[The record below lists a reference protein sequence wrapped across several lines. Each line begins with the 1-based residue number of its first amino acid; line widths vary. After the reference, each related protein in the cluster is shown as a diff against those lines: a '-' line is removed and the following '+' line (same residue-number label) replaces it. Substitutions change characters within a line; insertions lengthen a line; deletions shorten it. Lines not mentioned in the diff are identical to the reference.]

1 MELLRLQD
9 LQLYENE
16 HIFKESPVWQ
26 LFVAIFFGILPFI
39 PLSVIF
45 LYEVEKPVSY
55 VLIFSGCSLILFAVV
70 FINVFIKSL
79 SPENWLI
86 RLNQKKIIIKFRS
99 YLNQHLPKADK
110 QIVVFSLN
118 EIKEVKAIKEKIKSD
133 STNRGWTRIEFFTYL
148 EITLKTS
155 DVKELKEL
163 KERLNYERNVITKKT
178 QYHHYPV
185 NLHNDNKIR
194 VEWKSAKTRVTPGIY
209 QVLEIFSDHQIKV
222 KPKES
227 DNKDYQQIVG
237 TTKEEMENRILDL
250 VQKGDKIG
258 AIVLVKSFYNF
269 NTTDAVKFVQSLQE

>member
-9 LQLYENE
+9 LQLCENE
-16 HIFKESPVWQ
+16 HIFKESPVWA
-26 LFVAIFFGILPFI
+26 LFIAIFFGILPFI

-55 VLIFSGCSLILFAVV
+55 VLIFSGCSLILFAFV
-70 FINVFIKSL
+70 FINAFIKSL

-86 RLNQKKIIIKFRS
+86 RLNQKRIIIKFRS

-118 EIKEVKAIKEKIKSD
+118 EIKEVKAIKEGIKSTGI
-133 STNRGWTRIEFFTYL
+133 SRGTKIESFTYL

-155 DVKELKEL
+155 EVKEL
-163 KERLNYERNVITKKT
+163 KERLNYERDVRTKT
-178 QYHHYPV
+178 LTYHHYPV

-209 QVLEIFSDHQIKV
+209 QALEIFSDHQIKV

-237 TTKEEMENRILDL
+237 ITKEETEERILDL
-250 VQKGDKIG
+250 VQKGDKTG
-258 AIVLVKSFYNF
+258 AIILVKKFYNF
-269 NTTDAVKFVQSLQE
+269 NTTDAVEFVRSLQDK